1 MADSRVLICKVA
13 SSETVADDLVHLLS
27 HCGNIVSLTVVP
39 DRGDDSKSVV
49 IIEFETARAAKI
61 AIMLNGTIYYTTP
74 MVITYA
80 PDSFVVP
87 SNMHSEPFPR
97 RDDADELTPAGVMT
111 VLLNDGYSLSEE
123 VTRKY
128 GKLAEAAQSALSEP
142 IEISQ
147 GGDAE
152 LTGAFSPSTAV
163 AAAERDKFSKMY
175 KVITIGDSG
184 VGKTNILSRWLKDV
198 YVEGA
203 QATVACVFFNKY
215 YRVDNEVVNVQL
227 WDTAGQERFRAITSQ
242 YYRGISGC
250 VIVYD
255 VTRPQSF
262 ESVKVW
268 LEEVRQVV
276 GDPGQSNIQY
286 LLVGNKKDLVDEVV
300 VPTSE
305 GLKFAK
311 QNQMAF
317 METSA
322 LDGSNCMRA
331 LQILMQDIHQVN
343 SRNVLEGRETASS
356 QSGSGGAIR
365 IDDHRP
371 PPKEDDCRC

>member
-1 MADSRVLICKVA
+1 MSGEQRVLICKVA
-13 SSETVADDLVHLLS
+13 YSESVAEDLVHLLS
-27 HCGNIVSLTVVP
+27 HCGNLLSLTVVP
-39 DRGDDSKSVV
+39 DKSDDSKSVV
-49 IIEFETARAAKI
+49 IVEFENERSAKI
-61 AIMLNGTIYYTTP
+61 ALLLNGTIYFSTP
-74 MVITYA
+74 MSIQPA
-80 PDSFVVP
+80 PSNFVVP
-87 SNMHSEPFPR
+87 PNVYSEPFPR

-111 VLLNDGYSLSEE
+111 VLLTDGYSLSEE

-128 GKLAEAAQSALSEP
+128 GKLAAAQANPLEP
-142 IEISQ
+142 L
-147 GGDAE
+147 GGPTHNDSE
-152 LTGAFSPSTAV
+152 LTGPFSPSTAV
-163 AAAERDKFSKMY
+163 AMADRDKFQKMY

-198 YVEGA
+198 FVDGA

-215 YRVDNEVVNVQL
+215 YRVDNEIVNVQL

-255 VTRPQSF
+255 VTRPSSF

-286 LLVGNKKDLVDEVV
+286 LLIGNKTDLVDEIV

-305 GLKFAK
+305 GLKFAQ

-322 LDGSNCMRA
+322 LDGSNCMKA
-331 LQILMQDIHQVN
+331 LQILMQDIHAVN
-343 SRNVLEGRETASS
+343 SRNVLEGGQANTTSHSA
-356 QSGSGGAIR
+356 AIR
-365 IDDHRP
+365 IDQP
-371 PPKEDDCRC
+371 PPKQKEDDCPC

>member
-1 MADSRVLICKVA
+1 MSGERVLICKVA
-13 SSETVADDLVHLLS
+13 YSESVAEDLVHLLS
-27 HCGNIVSLTVVP
+27 HCGNILSLTVVP
-39 DRGDDSKSVV
+39 DKSDDTKSVV
-49 IIEFETARAAKI
+49 IVEFESERSAKI
-61 AIMLNGTIYYTTP
+61 ALLLNGTIYFSVP
-74 MVITYA
+74 MSIQLA
-80 PDSFVVP
+80 PANFVVP
-87 SNMHSEPFPR
+87 PNVYAEPFPR

-111 VLLNDGYSLSEE
+111 VLLTDGYSLSEE

-128 GKLAEAAQSALSEP
+128 GKLAAAQANALEP
-142 IEISQ
+142 LALPNS
-147 GGDAE
+147 DLE

-163 AAAERDKFSKMY
+163 AMADRDKFQKMY

-198 YVEGA
+198 FVDGA

-215 YRVDNEVVNVQL
+215 YRVDNEIVNVQL

-255 VTRPQSF
+255 VTRPATF

-286 LLVGNKKDLVDEVV
+286 LLIGNKTDLVDEIV
-300 VPTSE
+300 VPTQE
-305 GLKFAK
+305 GLKFAQ

-322 LDGSNCMRA
+322 MDGSNCMKA
-331 LQILMQDIHQVN
+331 LQILMQDIHAVN
-343 SRNVLEGRETASS
+343 SRNVLEGKESNTTSHSA
-356 QSGSGGAIR
+356 AIR
-365 IDDHRP
+365 IDQP
-371 PPKEDDCRC
+371 PPAKKDDECQC

>member
-1 MADSRVLICKVA
+1 MSEQRVLICKVA
-13 SSETVADDLVHLLS
+13 SSDTVAEDLVHLLS
-27 HCGNIVSLTVVP
+27 HCGNILSLTVVP
-39 DRGDDSKSVV
+39 DKGDDSKSVV
-49 IIEFETARAAKI
+49 IVEFESARAAKI

-74 MVITYA
+74 MIITFA
-80 PDSFVVP
+80 PENFLVP
-87 SNMHSEPFPR
+87 DNFYPEPFPR

-128 GKLAEAAQSALSEP
+128 GKLAEATQHALSDSLESYP
-142 IEISQ
+142 S
-147 GGDAE
+147 GSDAE

-198 YVEGA
+198 YVDGA

-255 VTRPQSF
+255 VTRPSSF

-276 GDPGQSNIQY
+276 GDPSQSNIQY
-286 LLVGNKKDLVDEVV
+286 LLVGNKKDLVDEIA

-331 LQILMQDIHQVN
+331 LQVLMQDIHAVN
-343 SRNVLEGRETASS
+343 SRNVLDGQGGGHSS
-356 QSGSGGAIR
+356 SGTAIR
-365 IDDHRP
+365 IDEPRGNKG
-371 PPKEDDCRC
+371 KEDDCPC